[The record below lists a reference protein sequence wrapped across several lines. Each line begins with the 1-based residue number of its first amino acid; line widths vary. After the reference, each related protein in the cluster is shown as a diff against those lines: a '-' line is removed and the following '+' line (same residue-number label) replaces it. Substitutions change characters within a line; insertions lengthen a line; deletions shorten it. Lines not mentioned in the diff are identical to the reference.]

1 VTAIATWAVSTQT
14 AIGMAGT
21 ARILLVMSSVLM
33 IVHHT
38 LSVEGI
44 SGATALATRVA
55 STKSA
60 IGITPIARVVLPRA
74 LRTVA
79 EMIIRTYPSTTTVLA
94 MPIASMRSAVG
105 MAPTAV
111 GTAPT
116 SRVVLKLV
124 LQIFA

>member
-21 ARILLVMSSVLM
+21 ARTLLVMSSVLM
-33 IVHHT
+33 NVHHT

-60 IGITPIARVVLPRA
+60 IGITPTARVVLPRA

-79 EMIIRTYPSTTTVLA
+79 E

-116 SRVVLKLV
+116 SRIVLKLV